1 MNINEIYYM
10 FFLLD
15 EGESKGEKRVY
26 DVIFEMGKWSL
37 GKFKDWYKIIQF
49 MLKSLNLYYIK
60 LVKKMLNLFL
70 EYLFLI

>member
-37 GKFKDWYKIIQF
+37 GKFKDWYKII
-49 MLKSLNLYYIK
+49 
-60 LVKKMLNLFL
+60 
-70 EYLFLI
+70 